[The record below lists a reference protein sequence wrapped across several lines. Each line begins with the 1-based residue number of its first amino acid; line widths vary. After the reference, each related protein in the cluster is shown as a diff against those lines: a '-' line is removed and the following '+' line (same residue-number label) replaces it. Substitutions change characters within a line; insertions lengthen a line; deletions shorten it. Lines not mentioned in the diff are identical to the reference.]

1 MLKVIYL
8 NIVGW
13 LRSFINKNT
22 DIRQAGKEHIHEV
35 NSRIQE
41 LRNRRN
47 QVAARGIN
55 AEREMRNA
63 SNKAD
68 AAKAAVKEWN
78 IRNDIA
84 RRDRAYQDYIAAEN
98 RRREMEQQYFIIM
111 QQVADLDNS
120 INRLESDSGKAEDNI
135 NFAAAQQEQGKA
147 AESVENIH
155 DLLRSGQL
163 SDVIKESQERADLA
177 EARRQSRVGSDNADI
192 YNYQQSVPSMDDLL
206 GNSKRAEVTV
216 RDETVCQELPKP
228 TDTSWQT
235 RRSPDESQLS
245 VRDMINHHETKNH
258 RAHEETR
265 HNDTTPSHNYSPS
278 HSHHNDSH
286 HSSDSSPSYSSD
298 NGNSSSFD

>member
-22 DIRQAGKEHIHEV
+22 DIRQAGKEHIYEV
-35 NSRIQE
+35 NARIQA
-41 LRNRRN
+41 LRNNRN

-78 IRNDIA
+78 SRNDIA

-206 GNSKRAEVTV
+206 GNSKRVEVTV
-216 RDETVCQELPKP
+216 RDETVRQELPKP
-228 TDTSWQT
+228 IDTSWQQ
-235 RRSPDESQLS
+235 RRSPDESQPS
-245 VRDMINHHETKNH
+245 VRETINH

-265 HNDTTPSHNYSPS
+265 HHDTTPSHSYSPS
-278 HSHHNDSH
+278 HSHHNDTH
-286 HSSDSSPSYSSD
+286 HSSDPSPSYSSD